1 MNLVFDADVSRYRSP
16 SQKARVLTETWTAK
30 IAYCPRCGN
39 GTLNHFENNAPV
51 KDFFCPACYTRYEQ
65 KSSKK
70 DFGARVLASDYQQ
83 MMDAVRNR
91 INPDLFLLTYDI
103 LTLSVRSFFVI
114 PKHFFHPGIII
125 PRPPLRA
132 TARRAGWTGCLIQL
146 SEIPYN
152 GRIYIV
158 KDGFEREK
166 SFVLKQYHD
175 TLFLED
181 QAVSARGWLLDVWN
195 CVNQLPAT
203 FNLNNVYAFEPQ
215 LKNKYPGNMHVRDKI
230 RQQLQILRDK
240 NIIQFNG
247 NGRYS
252 KISDESISGTNG

>member
-1 MNLVFDADVSRYRSP
+1 MNLLFDADVSGFHSP
-16 SQKARVLTETWTAK
+16 SQKARILTETWTLK
-30 IAYCPRCGN
+30 NGYCPRCGN
-39 GTLNHFENNAPV
+39 DTLNHLPNNAPV
-51 KDFFCPACYTRYEQ
+51 GDFFCPVCHAPYEQ
-65 KSSKK
+65 KAKK
-70 DFGARVLASDYQQ
+70 GDFSATVIGSNYKK
-83 MMDAVRNR
+83 MIDAIKNKS
-91 INPDLFLLTYDI
+91 NPDFFFLSYDI
-103 LTLSVRSFFVI
+103 SSLSVKRFFVV
-114 PKHFFHPGIII
+114 PKHFFHPGIVI
-125 PRPPLRA
+125 PRSPLRA

-166 SFVLKQYHD
+166 SIVLKQYHD

-203 FNLNNVYAFEPQ
+203 FNLNDVYAFEPQ
-215 LKNKYPGNMHVRDKI
+215 LQNKYPGNKHIREKI

-240 NIIQFNG
+240 NIIQFHG

-252 KISDESISGTNG
+252 KTGG

>member
-1 MNLVFDADVSRYRSP
+1 MNLLFDADVSGYRSP
-16 SQKARVLTETWTAK
+16 SQKARVLTETWTVK
-30 IAYCPRCGN
+30 NAYCPRCGN
-39 GTLNHFENNAPV
+39 GTLNHFRNNAPV
-51 KDFFCPACYTRYEQ
+51 KDFFCPACSTRYEQ
-65 KSSKK
+65 KSSKN

-132 TARRAGWTGCLIQL
+132 SARRAGWTGCLIQL

-158 KDGFEREK
+158 KDGLEREK
-166 SFVLKQYHD
+166 NIVLKQYYD
-175 TLFLED
+175 TLFLEE
-181 QAVSARGWLLDVWN
+181 QTVSARGWLLDVWN
-195 CVNQLPAT
+195 CVNQLPMRFT
-203 FNLNNVYAFEPQ
+203 LNDVYAFESQ
-215 LKNKYPGNMHVRDKI
+215 LQNKYPGNKHVRDKI

-240 NIIQFNG
+240 SIIRFHG
-247 NGRYS
+247 KGLYS
-252 KISDESISGTNG
+252 KIPDGSTTGING

>member
-1 MNLVFDADVSRYRSP
+1 MNLLFDADVSGYRSS
-16 SQKARVLTETWTAK
+16 SQKARVLTETWTVK
-30 IAYCPRCGN
+30 NAYCPRCGN
-39 GTLNHFENNAPV
+39 VTLNHFRNNAPV
-51 KDFFCPACYTRYEQ
+51 KDFFCPACDSRYEQ
-65 KSSKK
+65 KSSKN
-70 DFGARVLASDYQQ
+70 DFGAKVLASDYQQ
-83 MMDAVRNR
+83 MMDAVRSR

-114 PKHFFHPGIII
+114 SKHFFHPGIII
-125 PRPPLRA
+125 PRPPLR
-132 TARRAGWTGCLIQL
+132 L

-166 SFVLKQYHD
+166 SIVLKQYHD

-203 FNLNNVYAFEPQ
+203 FNLNDVYAFEPQ
-215 LKNKYPGNMHVRDKI
+215 LQNKYPGNKHIREKI

-240 NIIQFNG
+240 NIIQFHG

-252 KISDESISGTNG
+252 KTGG